1 MGFFSLGN
9 RGPGAGA
16 DWLIVG
22 LGNPDAKYQG
32 TRHNAGFAALDFLAQ
47 QWGCPVNKSKWSG
60 LYGMA
65 RVDGQK
71 VVLLKPLT
79 YMNDSGRCA
88 GPAAAFYKLPPQRVL
103 VLCDDVTQ
111 EPGHIRIRAAGSA
124 GGHNGLKNIIQH
136 LGSEEFPRLR
146 IGVGA
151 KPTPEYDLAGWVL
164 AKFPPEAARAVAE
177 RYDDIEAACRLIL
190 AGDLPEAQNRFNG

>member
-1 MGFFSLGN
+1 MGLFSFGSLK
-9 RGPGAGA
+9 PGAGA

-32 TRHNAGFAALDFLAQ
+32 TRHNAGFAALDYLAEA
-47 QWGCPVNKSKWSG
+47 WGCPVNKSKWSG
-60 LYGMA
+60 LYGTA
-65 RVDGQK
+65 HVEGQK

-79 YMNDSGRCA
+79 YMNDSGRCV

-111 EPGHIRIRAAGSA
+111 EPGHIRIRASGSA
-124 GGHNGLKNIIQH
+124 GGHNGLKSIIQH
-136 LGSEEFPRLR
+136 LGGEGFPRLR

-151 KPTPEYDLAGWVL
+151 KPNPEYDLASWVL
-164 AKFPPEAARAVAE
+164 AKFPPADAKAVTQ
-177 RYDDIEAACRLIL
+177 RYNDIEAACRLIL
-190 AGDLPEAQNRFNG
+190 AGKLPQAQNEYNG